1 MNNKHLHMIKL
12 VTDISVLKK
21 VIPTTTFTKEEQD
34 LATAALLTAV
44 TQHKGLGMSANQ
56 IGLNKRIC
64 VINVKEQPLVLVNPQ
79 IIDEGQEKLIYFE
92 GCLSLPKTMKKP
104 IKTVRSYN
112 IKVKADNFTEVLEFG
127 TEERAHEDINSL
139 FGDINLL
146 ESICVQH
153 EIDHLNGLTIRD
165 RQYTETV
172 RLTSFAKLG
181 RNEKLLLK
189 KGEETLSVKKK
200 NLSTYLEQGWEVA

>member
-1 MNNKHLHMIKL
+1 MIKI
-12 VTDISVLKK
+12 VTDKSSLKK
-21 VIPTTTFTKEEQD
+21 SIPTTTFTKEEQD

-44 TQHKGLGMSANQ
+44 TEHQGLGMSANQ

-64 VINVKEQPLVLVNPQ
+64 VINVREQPLVLVNPT
-79 IIDEGQEKLIYFE
+79 IVEESEEKIMYFE

-104 IKTVRSYN
+104 IKTVRSYGV
-112 IKVKADNFTEVLEFG
+112 KVKADNFPEVLDFS
-127 TEERAHEDINSL
+127 TKERKHEDINAL
-139 FGDINLL
+139 FGDVDLL
-146 ESICVQH
+146 ESVCVQH

-172 RLTSFAKLG
+172 RLTTFAKMG
-181 RNEKLLLK
+181 RNERFILK
-189 KGEETLSVKKK
+189 KENETLSVKKK

>member
-1 MNNKHLHMIKL
+1 MIKI
-12 VTDISVLKK
+12 VTDTSALRKS
-21 VIPTTTFTKEEQD
+21 IPTTTFTKEEQD

-44 TQHKGLGMSANQ
+44 TEHQGLGMSANQ

-64 VINVKEQPLVLVNPQ
+64 VINVKEQPLVLVNPT
-79 IIDEGQEKLIYFE
+79 IVEESEEKIMYFE

-104 IKTVRSYN
+104 IKTVRSYGV
-112 IKVKADNFTEVLEFG
+112 KVKADNFPDVLDFS
-127 TEERAHEDINSL
+127 TKERKHEDINAL
-139 FGDINLL
+139 FGDIDLL
-146 ESICVQH
+146 ESVCVQH

-172 RLTSFAKLG
+172 RLTTFAKMG
-181 RNEKLLLK
+181 RNERFILK
-189 KGEETLSVKKK
+189 KENETLSVKKK

>member
-1 MNNKHLHMIKL
+1 MIKI
-12 VTDISVLKK
+12 VTDTSALRKS
-21 VIPTTTFTKEEQD
+21 IPTTTFTKEEQD

-44 TQHKGLGMSANQ
+44 TEHQGLGMSANQ

-64 VINVKEQPLVLVNPQ
+64 VINVKEQPLVLVNPE
-79 IIDEGQEKLIYFE
+79 IIDEGTEKLIYFE

-104 IKTVRSYN
+104 IKTVRSYGV
-112 IKVKADNFTEVLEFG
+112 KVKADNFPDVLDFS
-127 TEERAHEDINSL
+127 TKERKHEDINAL
-139 FGDINLL
+139 FGDVDLL
-146 ESICVQH
+146 ESVCVQH

-172 RLTSFAKLG
+172 RLTTFAKMG
-181 RNEKLLLK
+181 RNERFILK
-189 KGEETLSVKKK
+189 KDNETLSVKKK

>member
-1 MNNKHLHMIKL
+1 MIKI
-12 VTDISVLKK
+12 VTDTSALRKP
-21 VIPTTTFTKEEQD
+21 IPTTTFTKEEQD

-44 TQHKGLGMSANQ
+44 TEHQGLGMSANQ

-64 VINVKEQPLVLVNPQ
+64 VINVREEPLVLVNPT
-79 IIDEGQEKLIYFE
+79 IVEESEEKIMYFE

-104 IKTVRSYN
+104 IKTVRSYGV
-112 IKVKADNFTEVLEFG
+112 KVKADNFPDVLDFS
-127 TEERAHEDINSL
+127 TKERKHEDINAL
-139 FGDINLL
+139 FGDVDLL
-146 ESICVQH
+146 ESVCVQH

-172 RLTSFAKLG
+172 RLTTFAKMG
-181 RNEKLLLK
+181 RNERFILK
-189 KGEETLSVKKK
+189 KENETLSVKKK

>member
-1 MNNKHLHMIKL
+1 MIKI
-12 VTDISVLKK
+12 VTDTLALRKP
-21 VIPTTTFTKEEQD
+21 IPTTTFTKEEQD

-44 TQHKGLGMSANQ
+44 TEHQGLGMSANQ

-64 VINVKEQPLVLVNPQ
+64 VINVKEQPLVLVNPT
-79 IIDEGQEKLIYFE
+79 IVEESEEKIMYFE

-104 IKTVRSYN
+104 IKTVRSYGV
-112 IKVKADNFTEVLEFG
+112 KVKADNFPDVLDFS
-127 TEERAHEDINSL
+127 TKERKHEDINAL
-139 FGDINLL
+139 FGDVDLL
-146 ESICVQH
+146 ESVCVQH

-172 RLTSFAKLG
+172 RLTTFAKMG
-181 RNEKLLLK
+181 RNERFILK
-189 KGEETLSVKKK
+189 KDNETLSVKKK

>member
-1 MNNKHLHMIKL
+1 MIKI
-12 VTDISVLKK
+12 VTDKSALRKS
-21 VIPTTTFTKEEQD
+21 IPTTTFTKEEQD

-44 TQHKGLGMSANQ
+44 TEHQGLGMSANQ

-64 VINVKEQPLVLVNPQ
+64 VINVREQPLVLVNPT
-79 IIDEGQEKLIYFE
+79 IVEESEEKIMYFE

-104 IKTVRSYN
+104 IKTVRSYGV
-112 IKVKADNFTEVLEFG
+112 KVKADNFPEVLDFS
-127 TEERAHEDINSL
+127 TKERKHEDINAL
-139 FGDINLL
+139 FGDVDLL
-146 ESICVQH
+146 ESVCVQH

-172 RLTSFAKLG
+172 RLTTFAKMG
-181 RNEKLLLK
+181 RNERFILK
-189 KGEETLSVKKK
+189 KENETLSVKKK

>member
-1 MNNKHLHMIKL
+1 MIKI
-12 VTDISVLKK
+12 VTDTSALRKS
-21 VIPTTTFTKEEQD
+21 IPTTTFTKEEQD

-44 TQHKGLGMSANQ
+44 TEHQGLGMSANQ

-64 VINVKEQPLVLVNPQ
+64 VINVREEPLVLVNPT
-79 IIDEGQEKLIYFE
+79 ILEESEEKIMYFE

-104 IKTVRSYN
+104 IKTVRSYGV
-112 IKVKADNFTEVLEFG
+112 KVKADNFPDVLDFS
-127 TEERAHEDINSL
+127 TKERKHEDINAL
-139 FGDINLL
+139 FGDVDLL
-146 ESICVQH
+146 ESVCVQH

-172 RLTSFAKLG
+172 RLTAFAKLG
-181 RNEKLLLK
+181 RNERFILK
-189 KGEETLSVKKK
+189 KGDETVSVKKK

>member
-1 MNNKHLHMIKL
+1 MIKI
-12 VTDISVLKK
+12 VTDTSALRKP
-21 VIPTTTFTKEEQD
+21 IPTTTFTKEEQD

-44 TQHKGLGMSANQ
+44 TEHQGLGMSANQ

-64 VINVKEQPLVLVNPQ
+64 VINVKEQPLILVNPT
-79 IIDEGQEKLIYFE
+79 IVEESEEKIMYFE

-104 IKTVRSYN
+104 IKTVRSYGV
-112 IKVKADNFTEVLEFG
+112 KVKADNFPDVLDFS
-127 TEERAHEDINSL
+127 TKERKHEDINAL
-139 FGDINLL
+139 FGDIDLL
-146 ESICVQH
+146 ESVCVQH

-172 RLTSFAKLG
+172 RLTTFAKLG
-181 RNEKLLLK
+181 RNERFILK
-189 KGEETLSVKKK
+189 KDNETLSVKKK

>member
-1 MNNKHLHMIKL
+1 MIKI
-12 VTDISVLKK
+12 VTDTSALKK
-21 VIPTTTFTKEEQD
+21 SIPTTTFTKEEQD

-44 TQHKGLGMSANQ
+44 TEHQGLGMSANQ

-64 VINVKEQPLVLVNPQ
+64 VINVREEPLVLVNPT
-79 IIDEGQEKLIYFE
+79 IVEESEEKIMYFE

-104 IKTVRSYN
+104 IKTVRSYGV
-112 IKVKADNFTEVLEFG
+112 KVKADNFPDVLDFS
-127 TEERAHEDINSL
+127 TKERKHEDINAL
-139 FGDINLL
+139 FGDVDLL
-146 ESICVQH
+146 ESVCVQH

-172 RLTSFAKLG
+172 RLTTFAKLG
-181 RNEKLLLK
+181 RNERFILK
-189 KGEETLSVKKK
+189 KDNETLSVKKK

>member
-1 MNNKHLHMIKL
+1 MIKI
-12 VTDISVLKK
+12 VTDTSALKK
-21 VIPTTTFTKEEQD
+21 SIPTTTFTKEEQD

-44 TQHKGLGMSANQ
+44 TEQKGLGMSANQ

-64 VINVKEQPLVLVNPQ
+64 VINVREEPLVLVNPT
-79 IIDEGQEKLIYFE
+79 IVEETEEKIMYFE

-104 IKTVRSYN
+104 IKTVRSYGV
-112 IKVKADNFTEVLEFG
+112 KVKADNFPEILDFSTK
-127 TEERAHEDINSL
+127 ERKHEDINAL
-139 FGDINLL
+139 FGDVDLL
-146 ESICVQH
+146 ESVCVQH

-172 RLTSFAKLG
+172 RLTAFAKLG
-181 RNEKLLLK
+181 RNERFILK
-189 KGEETLSVKKK
+189 KGDETLSVKKK

>member
-1 MNNKHLHMIKL
+1 MIKI
-12 VTDISVLKK
+12 VTDKSALRKS
-21 VIPTTTFTKEEQD
+21 IPTTTFTKEEQD

-44 TQHKGLGMSANQ
+44 TEHQGLGMSANQ

-64 VINVKEQPLVLVNPQ
+64 VINVREEPLVLVNPT
-79 IIDEGQEKLIYFE
+79 IVEESEEKIMYFE

-104 IKTVRSYN
+104 IKTVRSYGV
-112 IKVKADNFTEVLEFG
+112 KVKADNFPDVLDFS
-127 TEERAHEDINSL
+127 TKERKHEDINAL
-139 FGDINLL
+139 FGDVDLL
-146 ESICVQH
+146 ESVCVQH

-172 RLTSFAKLG
+172 RLTTFAKLG
-181 RNEKLLLK
+181 RNERFILK
-189 KGEETLSVKKK
+189 KENETLSVKKK

>member
-1 MNNKHLHMIKL
+1 MIKI
-12 VTDISVLKK
+12 VTDTSVLKK
-21 VIPTTTFTKEEQD
+21 PIPTTTFTKEEQD

-44 TQHKGLGMSANQ
+44 TEHQGLGMSANQ

-64 VINVKEQPLVLVNPQ
+64 VINVREEPLVLVNPT
-79 IIDEGQEKLIYFE
+79 IVEETEEKIMYFE

-104 IKTVRSYN
+104 IKTVRSYGV
-112 IKVKADNFTEVLEFG
+112 KVKADNFPDVLDFS
-127 TEERAHEDINSL
+127 TKERKHEDINAL
-139 FGDINLL
+139 FGDVDLL
-146 ESICVQH
+146 ESVCVQH

-172 RLTSFAKLG
+172 RLTAFAKLG
-181 RNEKLLLK
+181 RNERFILK
-189 KGEETLSVKKK
+189 KENETLSVKKK

>member
-1 MNNKHLHMIKL
+1 MIKI
-12 VTDISVLKK
+12 VTDTSALKK
-21 VIPTTTFTKEEQD
+21 PIPTTTFTKEEQD

-44 TQHKGLGMSANQ
+44 TEHQGLGMSANQ

-64 VINVKEQPLVLVNPQ
+64 VINVREEPLVLVNPT
-79 IIDEGQEKLIYFE
+79 IVEESEEKIMYFE

-104 IKTVRSYN
+104 IKTVRSYGV
-112 IKVKADNFTEVLEFG
+112 KVKADNFPEVLDFS
-127 TEERAHEDINSL
+127 TKERKHEDINAL
-139 FGDINLL
+139 FSDVDLL
-146 ESICVQH
+146 ESVCVQH

-172 RLTSFAKLG
+172 RLTTFAKMG
-181 RNEKLLLK
+181 RNERFILK
-189 KGEETLSVKKK
+189 KGNETLSVKKK

>member
-1 MNNKHLHMIKL
+1 MIKI
-12 VTDISVLKK
+12 VTDTSALRKPV
-21 VIPTTTFTKEEQD
+21 PTTTFTKEEQD

-44 TQHKGLGMSANQ
+44 TEHQGLGMSANQ

-64 VINVKEQPLVLVNPQ
+64 VINVREEPLVLVNPT
-79 IIDEGQEKLIYFE
+79 IVEETAEKIMYFE

-104 IKTVRSYN
+104 IKTVRSYGV
-112 IKVKADNFTEVLEFG
+112 KVKADNFPDVLDFS
-127 TEERAHEDINSL
+127 TKERKHEDINAL
-139 FGDINLL
+139 FSDVDLL
-146 ESICVQH
+146 ESVCVQH

-172 RLTSFAKLG
+172 RLTDYAKLG
-181 RNEKLLLK
+181 RNERFILK
-189 KGEETLSVKKK
+189 KDNETLSVKKK

>member
-1 MNNKHLHMIKL
+1 MIKI
-12 VTDISVLKK
+12 VTDTSALRKP
-21 VIPTTTFTKEEQD
+21 IPTTTFTKEEQD

-44 TQHKGLGMSANQ
+44 TEHQGLGMSANQ

-64 VINVKEQPLVLVNPQ
+64 VINVKEQPLVLVNPT
-79 IIDEGQEKLIYFE
+79 IVEESEEKIMYFE

-104 IKTVRSYN
+104 IKTVRSYGV
-112 IKVKADNFTEVLEFG
+112 KVKADNFPDVLDFS
-127 TEERAHEDINSL
+127 TKERKHEDINAL
-139 FGDINLL
+139 FGDVDLL
-146 ESICVQH
+146 ESVCVQH

-172 RLTSFAKLG
+172 SLTTFAKLG
-181 RNEKLLLK
+181 RNERFILK
-189 KGEETLSVKKK
+189 KGDETLSVKKK

>member
-1 MNNKHLHMIKL
+1 MIKI
-12 VTDISVLKK
+12 VTDTSALKQA
-21 VIPTTTFTKEEQD
+21 IPTTTFTKEEQD

-44 TQHKGLGMSANQ
+44 TEQQGLGMSANQ

-64 VINVKEQPLVLVNPQ
+64 VINVREEPLVLVNPT
-79 IIDEGQEKLIYFE
+79 IVEETEEKIMYFE

-104 IKTVRSYN
+104 IKTVRSYGV
-112 IKVKADNFTEVLEFG
+112 KVKADNFPDVLDFS
-127 TEERAHEDINSL
+127 TKERKHEDINAL
-139 FGDINLL
+139 FNDIDLL
-146 ESICVQH
+146 ESVCVQH

-172 RLTSFAKLG
+172 RLTAFAKLG
-181 RNEKLLLK
+181 RNERFILK
-189 KGEETLSVKKK
+189 KGDETLSVKKK

>member
-1 MNNKHLHMIKL
+1 MIKI
-12 VTDISVLKK
+12 VTDTSALKK
-21 VIPTTTFTKEEQD
+21 SIPTTTFTKEEQD

-44 TQHKGLGMSANQ
+44 TEQKGLGMSANQ

-64 VINVKEQPLVLVNPQ
+64 VINVREEPLVLVNPT
-79 IIDEGQEKLIYFE
+79 IVEESEEKIMYFE

-104 IKTVRSYN
+104 IKTVRSYGV
-112 IKVKADNFTEVLEFG
+112 KVKADNFPDVLDFS
-127 TEERAHEDINSL
+127 TKERKHEDINAL
-139 FGDINLL
+139 FSDVDLL
-146 ESICVQH
+146 ESVCVQH

-181 RNEKLLLK
+181 RNERFILK
-189 KGEETLSVKKK
+189 KGDETLSVKKK

>member
-1 MNNKHLHMIKL
+1 MIKI
-12 VTDISVLKK
+12 VTDTSALKK
-21 VIPTTTFTKEEQD
+21 SIPTTTFTKEEQD

-44 TQHKGLGMSANQ
+44 TEHQGLGMSANQ

-64 VINVKEQPLVLVNPQ
+64 VINVREEPLVLVNPT
-79 IIDEGQEKLIYFE
+79 IVEESEEKIMYFE

-104 IKTVRSYN
+104 IKTVRSYGV
-112 IKVKADNFTEVLEFG
+112 KVKADNFPDVLDFS
-127 TEERAHEDINSL
+127 TKERKHEDINAL
-139 FGDINLL
+139 FGDVDLL
-146 ESICVQH
+146 ESVCVQH

-172 RLTSFAKLG
+172 RLTTFAKLG
-181 RNEKLLLK
+181 RNERFILK
-189 KGEETLSVKKK
+189 KENETLSVKKK

>member
-1 MNNKHLHMIKL
+1 MIKI
-12 VTDISVLKK
+12 VTDTLALKQA
-21 VIPTTTFTKEEQD
+21 IPTTTFTKEEQD

-44 TQHKGLGMSANQ
+44 TEQQGLGMSANQ

-64 VINVKEQPLVLVNPQ
+64 VINVREEPLVLVNPT
-79 IIDEGQEKLIYFE
+79 IVEETEEKIMYFE

-104 IKTVRSYN
+104 IKTVRSYGV
-112 IKVKADNFTEVLEFG
+112 KVKADNFPDVLDFS
-127 TEERAHEDINSL
+127 TKERKHEDINAL
-139 FGDINLL
+139 FNDIDLL
-146 ESICVQH
+146 ESVCVQH

-172 RLTSFAKLG
+172 RLTAFAKLG
-181 RNEKLLLK
+181 RNERFILK
-189 KGEETLSVKKK
+189 KGDETLSVKKK

>member
-1 MNNKHLHMIKL
+1 MIKI
-12 VTDISVLKK
+12 VTDTSALRKS
-21 VIPTTTFTKEEQD
+21 IPTTTFTKEEQD

-44 TQHKGLGMSANQ
+44 TEHQGLGMSANQ

-64 VINVKEQPLVLVNPQ
+64 VINVREEPLVLVNPT
-79 IIDEGQEKLIYFE
+79 IVEETEEKIMYFE

-104 IKTVRSYN
+104 IKTVRSYGV
-112 IKVKADNFTEVLEFG
+112 KVKADNFPDVLDFS
-127 TEERAHEDINSL
+127 TKERKHEDINAL
-139 FGDINLL
+139 FSDVDLL
-146 ESICVQH
+146 ESVCVQH

-172 RLTSFAKLG
+172 RLTTFAKMG
-181 RNEKLLLK
+181 RNERFILK
-189 KGEETLSVKKK
+189 KGDETLSVKKK

>member
-1 MNNKHLHMIKL
+1 MIKI
-12 VTDISVLKK
+12 VTDTSALKK
-21 VIPTTTFTKEEQD
+21 SIPPTTFTKEEQD

-44 TQHKGLGMSANQ
+44 TEQKGLGMSANQ

-64 VINVKEQPLVLVNPQ
+64 VINVREEPLVLVNPT
-79 IIDEGQEKLIYFE
+79 IVEETEEKIMYFE

-104 IKTVRSYN
+104 IKTVRSYGV
-112 IKVKADNFTEVLEFG
+112 KVKADNFPEVLDFS
-127 TEERAHEDINSL
+127 TKERKHEDINAL
-139 FGDINLL
+139 FGDVDLL
-146 ESICVQH
+146 ESVCVQH

-172 RLTSFAKLG
+172 RLTAFAKLG
-181 RNEKLLLK
+181 RNERFILK
-189 KGEETLSVKKK
+189 KGDETLSVKKK

>member
-1 MNNKHLHMIKL
+1 MIKI
-12 VTDISVLKK
+12 VTDTLALKK
-21 VIPTTTFTKEEQD
+21 PIPTTTFTKEEQD

-44 TQHKGLGMSANQ
+44 TEHQGLGMSANQ

-64 VINVKEQPLVLVNPQ
+64 VINVREEPLVLVNPT
-79 IIDEGQEKLIYFE
+79 IVEESEEKIMYFE

-104 IKTVRSYN
+104 IKTVRSYGV
-112 IKVKADNFTEVLEFG
+112 KVKADNFPDVLEFS
-127 TEERAHEDINSL
+127 TKERKHEDINAL
-139 FGDINLL
+139 FGDVDLL
-146 ESICVQH
+146 ESVCVQH

-172 RLTSFAKLG
+172 RLTTFAKMG
-181 RNEKLLLK
+181 RNERFILK
-189 KGEETLSVKKK
+189 KDNETLSVKKK